1 MAFNAATAYQ
11 NNKINTATPADLT
24 LMLYEGAIK
33 FCNIAIIGIEEINY
47 NKANNN
53 IIKAEKIIT
62 YLRDTLDF
70 KYEVAQDFE
79 NMYRYIYDRMIHA
92 NIHKD
97 KETIEEVLGHL
108 REIRDT
114 WKNVISANKY

>member
-1 MAFNAATAYQ
+1 MAFNAASAYQ

-33 FCNIAIIGIEEINY
+33 FCNIAIVGIEEQDI
-47 NKANNN
+47 NKANTN
-53 IIKAEKIIT
+53 IIKVEKIIT

-70 KYEVAQDFE
+70 KYEVAKDFE
-79 NMYRYIYDRMIHA
+79 NMYGYIFDRMVQA
-92 NIHKD
+92 NIKKD
-97 KETIEEVLGHL
+97 KEIIEEVLTHL

-114 WKNVISANKY
+114 WKSVMKECK